1 MTKNLHCIIAG
12 AAGRDF
18 HDFLT
23 FFQERPEF
31 RVCAFTAA
39 QIPFIASRVFPKSLA
54 GAAYQE
60 DIPIFPEEELPELIS
75 RYDVDFVF
83 LAYSDLPHEA
93 VMHLASL
100 VQSEGASFA
109 LLGPKHTQLRFTK
122 PVIAVTAVRT
132 GAGKS
137 PVTRWIAR
145 QLVATGRHPAIL
157 RHPMPYGDLEDQRC
171 QKFSSEADLN
181 DWNCTIEEREEYQP
195 YLDLGLSVFAGVD
208 YKAILAQAETDAD
221 VILWDGGNN
230 DLPFLK
236 PDLLITIADA
246 LRPGHET
253 QYYPGESNLC
263 MADVVVI
270 NKVSTA
276 KRAAIAGIREQVARL
291 NPQAEV
297 IESDLEVAVD
307 HPELVENRR
316 VLVVED
322 GPTLTHGGMTTG
334 AGYLAAKRFHAKELI
349 DPRPFALGSIE
360 AAYQDYPQIGPLLP
374 ALGYS
379 PEQRKEL
386 IGTIEAANPDVII
399 DASPA
404 RLDHFYSTSIPI
416 VRVGYEF
423 RQVSGNPLM
432 HRICRMI

>member
-1 MTKNLHCIIAG
+1 MSTFRCIIAG

-23 FFQERPEF
+23 FFQDRSEF
-31 RVCAFTAA
+31 TVCAFTAA
-39 QIPFIASRVFPKSLA
+39 QIPFISSRVFPKSLA
-54 GAAYQE
+54 GENYEA
-60 DIPIFPEEELPELIS
+60 DIPIYPEEQLPELIS
-75 RYDVDFVF
+75 QLEIDFVF

-100 VQSEGASFA
+100 VQSRGAGFA
-109 LLGPKHTQLRFTK
+109 VLGPKQTQLQSTK

-145 QLVATGRHPAIL
+145 RLVENGRRPAIL
-157 RHPMPYGDLEDQRC
+157 RHPMPYGDLEDQRV
-171 QKFSSEADLN
+171 QKFSTQADL
-181 DWNCTIEEREEYQP
+181 DFWDCTIEEREEYQP
-195 YLDLGLSVFAGVD
+195 YLDLGLSIFAGVD
-208 YKAILAQAETDAD
+208 YRAILTEAEADAD

-230 DLPFLK
+230 DVPFFK

-253 QYYPGESNLC
+253 RYYPGESNFR
-263 MADVVVI
+263 MADVIII
-270 NKVSTA
+270 NKVSS
-276 KRAAIAGIREQVARL
+276 AGDADVSRIREEIERC
-291 NPQAEV
+291 NPDAEV
-297 IESDLEVAVD
+297 IESDLEIAVD
-307 HPELVENRR
+307 HPEKIPNQK

-334 AGYLAAKRFHAKELI
+334 AGYLAATRFQARELI
-349 DPRPFALGSIE
+349 DPRPFAQGSIQT
-360 AAYQDYPQIGPLLP
+360 AFATYPQIGPLLP

-379 PEQRKEL
+379 AEQLEEL
-386 IGTIEAANPDVII
+386 KNTIEAAGPDLIV

-404 RLDHFYSTSIPI
+404 GLAHVLPLSIPL
-416 VRVGYEF
+416 VRVRYEF
-423 RQVSGNPLM
+423 QQVTGPPLM
-432 HRICRMI
+432 IPILRLI